1 MKSVAYTLAKISSC
15 ESDDTQP
22 MLHLPHLDFRH
33 KQHVVLKK
41 IISILI
47 LLLPICIF
55 ESQAQVT
62 RIRGTVIDDGTNE
75 PLPFVNVAVPGT
87 SIGTITDIDGQFF
100 LETRYR
106 IDSIVV
112 SCLGYTPYGQHIKS
126 GTYQEVEIRLG
137 TNDIMM
143 EEVVVHPGEN
153 PAFRILRKIN
163 ENKKRNDP
171 MRQELYTYEVYNK
184 MELDINNISE
194 EYKNQKVFK
203 HFQFIFD
210 YIDTSAITGKTFL
223 PVFITESMS
232 DYYFQKNPKRQK
244 EVIKASRISGMEDDM
259 MSEFTGK
266 MYLDFNLYDNFVPIL
281 GLDMVSPIANIGQA
295 YYKYYLIDSAYR
307 DNRWCY
313 QISFKPKRKQEP
325 TFTGYFWVHDT
336 TYAIESYKIRIADGV
351 NINFVSDFVAEQS
364 FTYVD
369 DSVWFPN
376 KQELF
381 IDFAIT
387 NKEYGFFG
395 RKTTSYSKIN
405 LHPDLNDD
413 AFSSSMSN
421 ETVLLD
427 DAMTKT
433 AEDWEQLRHEELSER
448 EKDIYKMVD
457 SVKEVPLFNSFVKI
471 INTLVTGYWVKDL
484 VEIGPYY
491 TLYSFNPI
499 EGSRFKISLRTS
511 NEFSTKYMLYGH
523 LAYGT
528 RDRKLKYGFG
538 ITDMF
543 GTAPRRCANAY
554 FFHDNEQLG
563 LTDNAF
569 LTDNI
574 LSSLF
579 AREQNDKLTI
589 VNEGGAY
596 YDHEWFLGF
605 STKLKVRHKQIYAS
619 ETVPFKMFDTKTNDT
634 IDVHKLRT
642 TEVSVNMRFAYNEK
656 FIMGKFERRSLGTK
670 YPILTLG
677 LTVGIPDIMGSDY
690 EYYKLHFSID
700 HTVPINPIGDF
711 RYIIDAGK
719 TFGKA
724 PFPFQQLH
732 EGNQTYAYDEY
743 AFNLMNYYEFV
754 SNEYMTFMF
763 EHHFKGFFLD
773 HIPLFRRLKW
783 REVATSKILFGD
795 FTQRTSNDLFF
806 PSTLNVLN
814 KPYAE
819 AGVGIEN
826 IFKFFRVDAI
836 WRLTYLDHEDVLP
849 FGILAKMQLQF

>member
-1 MKSVAYTLAKISSC
+1 MVKQLLCLLIFVCVLSTNSV
-15 ESDDTQP
+15 
-22 MLHLPHLDFRH
+22 
-33 KQHVVLKK
+33 
-41 IISILI
+41 
-47 LLLPICIF
+47 
-55 ESQAQVT
+55 AQVT
-62 RIRGTVIDDGTNE
+62 RIRGVVVDDETNE

-87 SIGTITDIDGQFF
+87 TLGTITGVNGEYFI
-100 LETRYR
+100 ETRNRVDSLYISYIGYNTFKSAVKNGVFQQ
-106 IDSIVV
+106 IDARLTAESV
-112 SCLGYTPYGQHIKS
+112 LMD
-126 GTYQEVEIRLG
+126 EI
-137 TNDIMM
+137 
-143 EEVVVHPGEN
+143 VVHPGEN

-163 ENKKRNDP
+163 DNKKRNDL
-171 MRQELYTYEVYNK
+171 MRQKAYSYEVYNK
-184 MELDINNISE
+184 MELDINNINE
-194 EYKNQKVFK
+194 EYKQQKIFK
-203 HFQFIFD
+203 QFQFIFD

-232 DYYFQKNPKRQK
+232 DYYYQKNPKRQK
-244 EVIKASRISGMEDDM
+244 EVVKASRISGMEDDM
-259 MSEFTGK
+259 VSEFTGK

-295 YYKYYLIDSAYR
+295 YYRYYLIDSAYR
-307 DNRWCY
+307 DNHWCY

-325 TFTGYFWVHDT
+325 TFSGYFWVHDT
-336 TYAIESYKIRIADGV
+336 TFAIESYKIRIAEGV
-351 NINFVSDFVAEQS
+351 NINFVADFVAEQS
-364 FTYVD
+364 YTLVD
-369 DSVWFPN
+369 DSVWFPK

-381 IDFAIT
+381 IDFAVT

-395 RKTTSYSKIN
+395 RKTTSYSSIN
-405 LHPDLNDD
+405 LNPQFDEKL
-413 AFSSSMSN
+413 FSPSMST

-427 DAMTKT
+427 DAMEKST
-433 AEDWEQLRHEELSER
+433 EQWNNMRHEELSKR
-448 EKDIYKMVD
+448 EMDIYKMVD
-457 SVKEVPLFNSFVKI
+457 SVKEVPLFNNLVKI
-471 INTLVTGYWVKDL
+471 VNTLITGYWVKDK

-499 EGSRFKISLRTS
+499 EGSRFKLSLRTS

-528 RDRKLKYGFG
+528 RDKRLKYGFG
-538 ITDMF
+538 VTDMLNVS
-543 GTAPRRCANAY
+543 PRRCANAY

-574 LSSLF
+574 LSSIF

-605 STKLKVRHKQIYAS
+605 STKFKVRHKQIYAS
-619 ETVPFKMFDTKTNDT
+619 ETVPFQMFDSQKNDT
-634 IDVHKLRT
+634 IDIHKIRT
-642 TEVSVNMRFAYNEK
+642 TELAINLRFAYNEK

-677 LTVGIPDIMGSDY
+677 ITMGLPNIMNSQY
-690 EYYKLHFSID
+690 EYYKVHFSVD
-700 HTVPINPIGDF
+700 HTVPLNPIGDF
-711 RYIIDAGK
+711 RYIVDAGK

-754 SNEYMTFMF
+754 SNEYLTFMF

-773 HIPLFRRLKW
+773 HIPLFRKLKW
-783 REVATSKILFGD
+783 REVMTAKVLFGD

-806 PSTLNVLN
+806 PTNLNVLN

-819 AGVGIEN
+819 AGFGIEN

-836 WRLTYLDHEDVLP
+836 WRLSYLDNIDALP
-849 FGILAKMQLQF
+849 FGILAKMQFRF

>member
-1 MKSVAYTLAKISSC
+1 MKLSVTLR
-15 ESDDTQP
+15 
-22 MLHLPHLDFRH
+22 FYF
-33 KQHVVLKK
+33 
-41 IISILI
+41 SILTF
-47 LLLPICIF
+47 LLLCTTVAD
-55 ESQAQVT
+55 AQVT
-62 RIRGTVIDDGTNE
+62 RIRGVVTDGETGE
-75 PLPFVNVAVPGT
+75 PLPFVNVCVPGT
-87 SIGTITDIDGQFF
+87 TIGTITGVNGDFF
-100 LETRYR
+100 LETRTH
-106 IDSIVV
+106 IDSVFV
-112 SCLGYTPYGQHIKS
+112 SYLGYKTQSQIVKN
-126 GTYQEVEIRLG
+126 GTYQEFDIRLDPD
-137 TNDIMM
+137 NVVID
-143 EEVVVHPGEN
+143 EVVVRPGEN

-163 ENKKRNDP
+163 DNKKRNDP
-171 MRQELYTYEVYNK
+171 MRQQQYTYEVYNK

-194 EYKNQKVFK
+194 EYKQQKVFK

-244 EVIKASRISGMEDDM
+244 EVIKANRISGMEDDM

-281 GLDMVSPIANIGQA
+281 GHDMVSPIAGIGQA
-295 YYKYYLIDSAYR
+295 YYKYYLLDSAYR
-307 DNRWCY
+307 DNHWCY

-336 TYAIESYKIRIADGV
+336 TFAIESYRIRIADGV
-351 NINFVSDFVAEQS
+351 NINFISDFVAEQS

-369 DSVWFPN
+369 DSVWFPK

-381 IDFAIT
+381 IDFAVT

-395 RKTTSYSKIN
+395 RKTTSYDNIN
-405 LHPDLNDD
+405 LHPDIEGV
-413 AFSSSMSN
+413 FSSSMPI

-427 DAMTKT
+427 DAMQKN
-433 AEDWEQLRHEELSER
+433 AEDWNELRHEELSKR
-448 EKDIYKMVD
+448 EQDIYKMVD
-457 SVKEVPLFNSFVKI
+457 SVKEVPLFNNLVKI
-471 INTLVTGYWVKDL
+471 INTLITGYWVKDL

-511 NEFSTKYMLYGH
+511 NDFSTKYMLYGH

-543 GTAPRRCANAY
+543 GTAPRRCANVY

-605 STKLKVRHKQIYAS
+605 STKVKVRHKQIFAS
-619 ETVPFKMFDTKTNDT
+619 ETVPFKMFDLNTSDT
-634 IDVHKLRT
+634 VDVSKIKT
-642 TEVSVNMRFAYNEK
+642 TELSVNFRFAYNEK

-677 LTVGIPDIMGSDY
+677 LTVGLPDILGSQY

-754 SNEYMTFMF
+754 SNEYLTFMF

-795 FTQRTSNDLFF
+795 FTQRTSQDLFF
-806 PSTLNVLN
+806 PTSLNVLN

>member
-1 MKSVAYTLAKISSC
+1 MFWDRFLLTLFFILVAIAN
-15 ESDDTQP
+15 
-22 MLHLPHLDFRH
+22 
-33 KQHVVLKK
+33 
-41 IISILI
+41 
-47 LLLPICIF
+47 
-55 ESQAQVT
+55 QAQVT
-62 RIRGTVIDDGTNE
+62 RIRGSVSDGETGE
-75 PLPFVNVAVPGT
+75 KLPFVNVAVQGT
-87 SIGTITDIDGQFF
+87 SLGTITGVDGEFF
-100 LETRYR
+100 LETRQHV
-106 IDSIVV
+106 DTLTV
-112 SCLGYTPYGQHIKS
+112 SYLGYRVQKKALRNGVFQELDIKLMP
-126 GTYQEVEIRLG
+126 ENIVM
-137 TNDIMM
+137 D
-143 EEVVVHPGEN
+143 EVVVHAGEN

-163 ENKKRNDP
+163 ENKKRNNP
-171 MRQELYTYEVYNK
+171 MRQPLYTYEVYNK

-194 EYKNQKVFK
+194 EYKQQKIFK

-223 PVFITESMS
+223 PVFITETMS
-232 DYYFQKNPKRQK
+232 DYYYRKNPKRQK

-259 MSEFTGK
+259 VSEFTGK

-281 GLDMVSPIANIGQA
+281 GHDMVSPIAGIGQA

-307 DNRWCY
+307 DNHWCY

-336 TYAIESYKIRIADGV
+336 TFAIESYKIRIAEGV
-351 NINFVSDFVAEQS
+351 NINFISDFVAEQS

-369 DSVWFPN
+369 DSVWFPK

-395 RKTTSYSKIN
+395 RKTTSYDNIN
-405 LHPDLNDD
+405 LHPDLPDD
-413 AFSSSMSN
+413 TFSASMSN

-427 DAMTKT
+427 DAMEKT
-433 AEDWEQLRHEELSER
+433 ASDWDSMRHETLSQR
-448 EKDIYKMVD
+448 EADIYKMVD
-457 SVKEVPLFNSFVKI
+457 SVKEVPLFNNLVKI
-471 INTLVTGYWVKDL
+471 VNTLITGYWVKGPI
-484 VEIGPYY
+484 EIGPYY

-499 EGSRFKISLRTS
+499 EGSRFKVSLRTS
-511 NEFSTKYMLYGH
+511 NDFSTKYMLYGH

-528 RDRKLKYGFG
+528 RDRRFKYGVG
-538 ITDMF
+538 VTDMF
-543 GTAPRRCANAY
+543 SVSPRRCANVY

-619 ETVPFKMFDTKTNDT
+619 ETVPFRMYDTSVGDT
-634 IDVHKLRT
+634 VDVHKIRT
-642 TEVSVNMRFAYNEK
+642 TELSVNVRFAYNEK

-670 YPILTLG
+670 YPIFTVG
-677 LTVGIPDIMGSDY
+677 LTMGVPDIMHSQY
-690 EYYKLHFSID
+690 EYYKLHMSID
-700 HTVPINPIGDF
+700 HTVPVNPFGDF
-711 RYIIDAGK
+711 RYIVDAGK

-754 SNEYMTFMF
+754 SNEYLTLMF

-806 PSTLNVLN
+806 PTSLNVLS

-819 AGVGIEN
+819 AGVGVEN
-826 IFKFFRVDAI
+826 IFKFFRIDAI
-836 WRLTYLDHEDVLP
+836 WRLTYLDHEEALP
-849 FGILAKMQLQF
+849 FGILAKMQLRF

>member
-1 MKSVAYTLAKISSC
+1 MKLSVTLR
-15 ESDDTQP
+15 
-22 MLHLPHLDFRH
+22 FYF
-33 KQHVVLKK
+33 
-41 IISILI
+41 SILTF
-47 LLLPICIF
+47 LLLCTTVAD
-55 ESQAQVT
+55 AQVT
-62 RIRGTVIDDGTNE
+62 RIRGVVTDVETGE
-75 PLPFVNVAVPGT
+75 PLPFVNVCVPGT
-87 SIGTITDIDGQFF
+87 TIGTITGVNGDFF
-100 LETRYR
+100 LETRTH
-106 IDSIVV
+106 IDSVFV
-112 SCLGYTPYGQHIKS
+112 SYLGYKTQSQIVKN
-126 GTYQEVEIRLG
+126 GTYQEFDIRLDPD
-137 TNDIMM
+137 NVVID
-143 EEVVVHPGEN
+143 EVVVRPGEN

-163 ENKKRNDP
+163 DNKKRNDP
-171 MRQELYTYEVYNK
+171 MRQQQYTYEVYNK

-194 EYKNQKVFK
+194 EYKQQKVFK

-244 EVIKASRISGMEDDM
+244 EVIKANRISGMEDDM

-281 GLDMVSPIANIGQA
+281 GHDMVSPIAGIGQA
-295 YYKYYLIDSAYR
+295 YYKYYLLDSAYR
-307 DNRWCY
+307 DNHWCY

-336 TYAIESYKIRIADGV
+336 TFAIESYRIRIADGV
-351 NINFVSDFVAEQS
+351 NINFISDFVAEQS

-369 DSVWFPN
+369 DSVWFPK

-381 IDFAIT
+381 IDFAVT

-395 RKTTSYSKIN
+395 RKTTSYSNIN
-405 LHPDLNDD
+405 LHPDIEGV
-413 AFSSSMSN
+413 FSSSMPI

-427 DAMTKT
+427 DAMQKN
-433 AEDWEQLRHEELSER
+433 AEDWNELRHEELSKR
-448 EKDIYKMVD
+448 EQDIYKMVD
-457 SVKEVPLFNSFVKI
+457 SVKEVPLFNNLVKI
-471 INTLVTGYWVKDL
+471 INTLITGYWVKDL

-511 NEFSTKYMLYGH
+511 NDFSTKYMLYGH

-543 GTAPRRCANAY
+543 GTAPRRCANVY

-605 STKLKVRHKQIYAS
+605 STKFKVRHKQIYAS
-619 ETVPFKMFDTKTNDT
+619 ETVPFKMFDLATSDT
-634 IDVHKLRT
+634 VDVNKIKT
-642 TEVSVNMRFAYNEK
+642 TELSVNFRFAYNEK

-677 LTVGIPDIMGSDY
+677 LTVGLPDILGSQY

-754 SNEYMTFMF
+754 SNEYLTFMF

-795 FTQRTSNDLFF
+795 FTQRTSQDLFF
-806 PSTLNVLN
+806 PTSLNVLN